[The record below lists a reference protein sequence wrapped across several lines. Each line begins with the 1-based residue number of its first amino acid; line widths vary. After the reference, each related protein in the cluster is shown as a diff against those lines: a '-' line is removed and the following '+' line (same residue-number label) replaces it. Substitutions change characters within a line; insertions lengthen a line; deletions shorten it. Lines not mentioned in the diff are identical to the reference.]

1 MTHSPQPSAVKTPPS
16 DPRVYFAAERT
27 LLAWVRTGIAVMGFG
42 FIVGRFGDFLAAA
55 SDDPITAGSSVM
67 PFVGAALIALGAVSI
82 AAGAMEYHRYARVL
96 RPEDLPSPHAS
107 RLPLTLAWLLVVLG
121 MVLVVMLLL

>member
-1 MTHSPQPSAVKTPPS
+1 MSSSS

-42 FIVGRFGDFLAAA
+42 FIVGRFGDFLAIAA
-55 SDDPITAGSSVM
+55 NDPQDVGLGVT
-67 PFVGAALIALGAVSI
+67 PLVGAALIGLGAVSI
-82 AAGAMEYHRYARVL
+82 AAGAMEYRRYAQTL

-107 RLPLTLAWLLVVLG
+107 RLPLTLAWLLVMLG
-121 MVLVVMLLL
+121 MVLVVVLLV

>member
-1 MTHSPQPSAVKTPPS
+1 MAT
-16 DPRVYFAAERT
+16 DPRIYFAAERT

-42 FIVGRFGDFLAAA
+42 FIVGRFGDFLAVA
-55 SDDPITAGSSVM
+55 SDDPQGSDLRVT

-82 AAGAMEYHRYARVL
+82 AAGALEYRRYTKVL

-107 RLPLTLAWLLVVLG
+107 RLPLALAWLLVALG
-121 MVLVVMLLL
+121 VVLVVVLLV

>member
-1 MTHSPQPSAVKTPPS
+1 MAMA

-42 FIVGRFGDFLAAA
+42 FIVGRFGDFLAAG
-55 SDDPITAGSSVM
+55 SDDPLDAGLRIT

-82 AAGAMEYHRYARVL
+82 AAGALEYRRYTRAL

-107 RLPLTLAWLLVVLG
+107 RLPLTLAWLLV
-121 MVLVVMLLL
+121 

>member
-1 MTHSPQPSAVKTPPS
+1 MAT
-16 DPRVYFAAERT
+16 DPRIYFAAERT

-42 FIVGRFGDFLAAA
+42 FIVGRFGDFLAVA
-55 SDDPITAGSSVM
+55 SDDPQDAGLRVT
-67 PFVGAALIALGAVSI
+67 PFVGAALIALGAVAI
-82 AAGAMEYHRYARVL
+82 AAGAMEYQRYTTAL

-121 MVLVVMLLL
+121 MMLVFVLVL

>member
-1 MTHSPQPSAVKTPPS
+1 MTSA

-55 SDDPITAGSSVM
+55 SSDPQDAGGGVT
-67 PFVGAALIALGAVSI
+67 PFVGAGLIALGAVSI
-82 AAGAMEYHRYARVL
+82 AAGALEYRRYMQTL
-96 RPEDLPSPHAS
+96 RPEDLPSPRAS
-107 RLPLTLAWLLVVLG
+107 RLPLTLSWLLVALG
-121 MVLVVMLLL
+121 AVLVVVLLV